1 MLARSAS
8 RAVGVGAAF
17 AASLLAFSPTH
28 AETDQQIDVT
38 GGIILEEVRAE
49 LPWSG
54 RVNTVAV
61 NPADR
66 NNVLAATESGGLFA
80 SVDGG
85 ISWAHVDA
93 ISTMRLVDVA
103 FWPADT
109 NVVVATAQA
118 DRQNLEI
125 NGADRR
131 IVTSRG
137 GIWISR
143 DRGLTWDQPTAAI
156 PAAANGPDVT
166 CPERQSAYGI
176 AVDPRSALIAVATDC
191 GVSLTEDGGETWQHL
206 KVSTWPAT
214 WTSVAILSDQRLI
227 VSGRQ
232 GVRWSEDGG
241 KTWHA
246 SDAPSGTHS
255 PHALDA
261 TPNEPLGAFA
271 AINSGVM
278 RSKDGGKTWTTF
290 SAPDGSGAH
299 CGGQPLIKAT
309 GTVTVSEES
318 RQRGLEIFYGD
329 GCSLFRLSAA
339 AVNNGGPI
347 EGRWSRVAAKLNGAR
362 AVGFESRAVF
372 DDAEPGFHRG
382 SRLRFVAFHSGL
394 EKFDLDG
401 DAISSAGPVGSGPT
415 GLTALQISDVGGQRV
430 RSASE
435 YQLVLGSQGTNLIS
449 SVDGFARYATTGG
462 QGFGLDLP
470 RVVQGRGEAMMT
482 YRICDPCRNQAAATM
497 FSGARPWV
505 DPPGADFWP
514 RTLKDGRAVQLRNA
528 PAAAHEPRKIYLRE
542 RNGQW
547 RAVAEFPEAIA
558 GDVGIS
564 GPAEDPV
571 LYVPVRGDAAA
582 GDLVGVSSTFNVWH
596 LARVSGI
603 NGETANRAYPAMR
616 YTAGAA
622 ARDQRLSLGFMPVS
636 NTWIAVYAVDP
647 ADPMHLMAPD
657 VLAGVMAESWDGGET
672 WQARQDLTA
681 LITRG
686 TTTPFVTRGS
696 QEGASVYFPIVSF
709 VSFHPDEPSLVLIGT
724 WQAGLFF
731 SRDRGASWMR
741 IPDSERATMVTDVH
755 WKSLNEA
762 YVATYGRGL
771 WRLRIEPVLPIDKL
785 AALCKDCRAY
795 KFPPETGGELVPAQV
810 LDIEP
815 NAEEDAVLVIDGHLI
830 YAQIKGGGLVQALV
844 TPGSS
849 VVELLNEKTSSER
862 AVSGITDETMAIAF
876 GNSAEGE
883 QIPRYAPREFAVAE
897 TRTPPDNLLPRS
909 ITMPAAAKLMNRGP
923 GEVEAEAFYHA
934 FEKAKPLGTVVGLTR
949 KNGIIDGFV
958 IAPAELTMPTGVSAS
973 KPVSTEPAGA
983 PRPNTPSVWL
993 ASESPGLAWPVVASG
1008 SGSIWVHGRNFRP
1021 KIENAITVTID
1032 RALIAATATADDKGN
1047 FSVKVDLPRLEEG
1060 THEIAVTERFNGLDK
1075 LADATLL
1082 LVRSAVSP

>member
-1 MLARSAS
+1 MLARGASWAIWMSA
-8 RAVGVGAAF
+8 ALAAPF
-17 AASLLAFSPTH
+17 IALSAQ

-61 NPADR
+61 NPTDR
-66 NNVLAATESGGLFA
+66 NNVLAATETGGLFA

-85 ISWAHVDA
+85 NSWTHVDA
-93 ISTMRLVDVA
+93 IATMRLVDVA

-109 NVVVATAQA
+109 NVVVATAVA
-118 DRQNLEI
+118 DRQNLVVSGPE
-125 NGADRR
+125 RR

-143 DRGLTWDQPTAAI
+143 DRGLTWDQPLVAI

-176 AVDPRSALIAVATDC
+176 AVDPRSAMIAVATDC

-206 KVSTWPAT
+206 KVSTWPAK

-227 VSGRQ
+227 VAGKP
-232 GVRWSEDGG
+232 GLWWTEDGG
-241 KTWHA
+241 KTWHP
-246 SDAPSGTHS
+246 SDAKGGTNS

-261 TPNEPLGAFA
+261 TPSEPLGAFA
-271 AINSGVM
+271 AINKGII
-278 RSKDGGKTWTTF
+278 RSKDGGKTWAAF
-290 SAPDGSGAH
+290 SVPQGSGAL

-309 GTVTVSEES
+309 GTVTVREES
-318 RQRGLEIFYGD
+318 RQRGLDLFYGD
-329 GCSLFRLSAA
+329 GCSLFKLAA
-339 AVNNGGPI
+339 TAVNNGGPI
-347 EGRWSRVAAKLNGAR
+347 EGQWSRVAATLTGAR

-372 DDAEPGFHRG
+372 DDAEAGFHRTAK
-382 SRLRFVAFHSGL
+382 LRFVAARSGL
-394 EKFDLDG
+394 EKFELEG
-401 DAISSAGPVGSGPT
+401 DVIKSAGPVGSGST

-430 RSASE
+430 RNGSE
-435 YQLVLGSQGTNLIS
+435 YQLVLGSPGTNLIS
-449 SVDGFARYATTGG
+449 SIDGFARYATTGG
-462 QGFGLDLP
+462 QGFGLDLQ
-470 RVVQGRGEAMMT
+470 RVVQGRAEALMT

-497 FSGARPWV
+497 FSGARPWI

-528 PAAAHEPRKIYLRE
+528 APAAHEPRKIYLRE

-558 GDVGIS
+558 GDVAIS
-564 GPAEDPV
+564 GPANDPV
-571 LYVPVRGDAAA
+571 LYVPVRGEAAA
-582 GDLVGVSSTFNVWH
+582 NNLVGVSSTFNVWH
-596 LARVSGI
+596 LARVSAI
-603 NGETANRAYPAMR
+603 NGEKATRAYPAMR
-616 YTAGAA
+616 YASGDSM
-622 ARDQRLSLGFMPVS
+622 RDQRLSLGFMPVS
-636 NTWIAVYAVDP
+636 STWLAVYAADP
-647 ADPMHLMAPD
+647 ADPMHLLAPD

-672 WQARQDLTA
+672 WQARQDLTS

-686 TTTPFVTRGS
+686 MTTPFVSRGS
-696 QEGASVYFPIVSF
+696 EEGAGVYFPIVSF
-709 VSFHPDEPSLVLIGT
+709 ISFHPDEPSLVLIGT
-724 WQAGLFF
+724 WQGGLFF
-731 SRDRGASWMR
+731 SRDRGSSWMR
-741 IPDSERATMVTDVH
+741 IPESERATMVTDVH

-771 WRLRIEPVLPIDKL
+771 WRLRIEPVFPIDKI
-785 AALCKDCRAY
+785 ATLCKDCRAY
-795 KFPPETGGELVPAQV
+795 KFPPESGGELVPGQI
-810 LDIEP
+810 LDRATG
-815 NAEEDAVLVIDGHLI
+815 AEEDAVLVTDGHLI

-876 GNSAEGE
+876 GNAAEGE
-883 QIPRYAPREFAVAE
+883 QIPRYAPREFAIAE
-897 TRTPPDNLLPRS
+897 ARTPPDNLLPRS
-909 ITMPAAAKLMNRGP
+909 ITSPATAKLMNRGP

-934 FEKAKPLGTVVGLTR
+934 FEKAKPLGTIVGLTR
-949 KNGIIDGFV
+949 KKGIIDGFV
-958 IAPAELTMPTGVSAS
+958 IAPAELAIPAAVSAA
-973 KPVSTEPAGA
+973 KLVAPAEGNTS
-983 PRPNTPSVWL
+983 RPNTPSVWI

-1008 SGSIWVHGRNFRP
+1008 GGSIWVHGRNFRP
-1021 KIENAITVTID
+1021 RIENAITVTID
-1032 RALIAATATADDKGN
+1032 RAMIAATATADLHGN
-1047 FSVKVDLPRLEEG
+1047 FSVKVDLPSLEEG
-1060 THEIAVTERFNGLDK
+1060 THEIAVTQRFNGLDK

-1082 LVRSAVSP
+1082 LIRSTLTP